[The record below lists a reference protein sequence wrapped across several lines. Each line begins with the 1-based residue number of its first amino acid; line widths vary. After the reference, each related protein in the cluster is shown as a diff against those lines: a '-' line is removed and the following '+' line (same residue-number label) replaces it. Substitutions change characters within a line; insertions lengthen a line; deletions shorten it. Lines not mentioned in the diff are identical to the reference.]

1 MGVAQEN
8 LVLEFLGHIRG
19 SQMDVDA
26 MTAMM
31 SDDVVWQTN
40 VPTWKPRVGR
50 EAAREELARQNTLAT
65 GELPGSE
72 VLSMVSNERVVLQ
85 ERTAIFEM
93 GDKCITMRLA
103 AAFEVVDG
111 KIAAW
116 REYYDSVDI
125 ARQLGIDPNLLGG
138 G

>member
-50 EAAREELARQNTLAT
+50 E
-65 GELPGSE
+65 
-72 VLSMVSNERVVLQ
+72 ERGRNLRV
-85 ERTAIFEM
+85 RTRSRLENCLVA
-93 GDKCITMRLA
+93 KC
-103 AAFEVVDG
+103 
-111 KIAAW
+111 
-116 REYYDSVDI
+116 
-125 ARQLGIDPNLLGG
+125 
-138 G
+138 

>member
-1 MGVAQEN
+1 
-8 LVLEFLGHIRG
+8 
-19 SQMDVDA
+19 
-26 MTAMM
+26 
-31 SDDVVWQTN
+31 
-40 VPTWKPRVGR
+40 
-50 EAAREELARQNTLAT
+50 
-65 GELPGSE
+65 
-72 VLSMVSNERVVLQ
+72 MVSNERVVLQ

>member
-50 EAAREELARQNTLAT
+50 EERGGTCVSEHARDW
-65 GELPGSE
+65 
-72 VLSMVSNERVVLQ
+72 
-85 ERTAIFEM
+85 RTA
-93 GDKCITMRLA
+93 G
-103 AAFEVVDG
+103 
-111 KIAAW
+111 
-116 REYYDSVDI
+116 
-125 ARQLGIDPNLLGG
+125 
-138 G
+138 